1 MSFFALFCLVCF
13 AIGVTYISWAGYC
26 LWRSE
31 PKLEGRVRCIIKHK
45 DKARISYT
53 PVVEFEWKGE
63 KIVLENLPKRRDRP
77 EFEVGAAL
85 PLYFPSYAPSL
96 ARLEPVS
103 MPLVAAS
110 AFVSVLCLIMSISS
124 L

>member
-1 MSFFALFCLVCF
+1 MSFFALFCLACF
-13 AIGVTYISWAGYC
+13 TIGVTYISWAGYC

-31 PKLEGRVRCIIKHK
+31 PKLEGRVRCIIKHE
-45 DKARISYT
+45 DDVGTWYT
-53 PVVEFEWKGE
+53 PVIEFEWRGE
-63 KIVLENLPKRRDRP
+63 KIVLENLPKRRVRP
-77 EFEVGAAL
+77 DFEVGATFS
-85 PLYFPSYAPSL
+85 LYFPSYAPRL

-103 MPLVAAS
+103 MPLVAVS